1 MGQYSRIMEC
11 RCGVTVED
19 FGTWRV
25 DYLTGSAHSCADSV
39 MGSVN
44 DMVRQALAGASDLDE
59 WIAEGIEVWM
69 ELRVRATKGN
79 R

>member
-25 DYLTGSAHSCADSV
+25 DFKTGRAHACYQPVDALDDLTA
-39 MGSVN
+39 
-44 DMVRQALAGASDLDE
+44 QALAGGTDMDKWVVEAACVWL
-59 WIAEGIEVWM
+59 AEA
-69 ELRVRATKGN
+69 R
-79 R
+79 

>member
-1 MGQYSRIMEC
+1 MSRILQC
-11 RCGVTVED
+11 ICGRVVED
-19 FGTWRV
+19 YGTWRV
-25 DYLTGSAHSCADSV
+25 DYLTSAPHSCADSV
-39 MGSVN
+39 MDSVN